1 MKASIKYP
9 VLIVILS
16 LVILS
21 GLLSII
27 AFRHIPKNKL
37 WEDYTVM
44 YASVS
49 VPEKEVLTV
58 LEQSACK
65 DVVSLSLQSD
75 VLDDNFFANTMAPV
89 RFISDSSISNDFRG
103 IEKKYI
109 YPSLKKMYFFDEQK
123 EYQLY
128 YIPDEY
134 IENIDIAL
142 GILQEKY
149 PGACGIDSYS
159 SFPVFVPV
167 VCILLFGFFLFCSD
181 NKLVFSILSI
191 FPLIFILLVPNSVN
205 GSAICICLYGLFL
218 IQRLW
223 KRNKAIRYG
232 VHNVYIAISLIA
244 PFFLCLASSFRNS
257 ILYIIALI
265 CSASVLYLYSILETR
280 SRSFVPILSASFVPV
295 LTKTAADYLFVCA
308 AAILVQLVASFIP
321 SQQSSSKFASKNMML
336 PSPVVSKNADQ
347 EILPDLQS
355 YFKWIWNI
363 KTFPFKNL
371 DVNENLKPYVDVKYG
386 DSIVVPRYQETGTA
400 FKLSIKEDMTPL
412 FVFDESFFNS
422 VLEDIDKLPS
432 SAFEKVLKLQKSG
445 VVYMYTYRT
454 SSEAFS
460 SFSLIIVLCSVC
472 IPLGMAVHY
481 IIGRRK
487 QYAHSI

>member
-134 IENIDIAL
+134 IENIDI
-142 GILQEKY
+142 LQEKY

-191 FPLIFILLVPNSVN
+191 FPLIFILLVPTSVT

-232 VHNVYIAISLIA
+232 VHNVYIAISLIV
-244 PFFLCLASSFRNS
+244 PFFLCMASSFRNLL
-257 ILYIIALI
+257 LYFIALI
-265 CSASVLYLYSILETR
+265 CAVSVLYLYSIFL
-280 SRSFVPILSASFVPV
+280 
-295 LTKTAADYLFVCA
+295 
-308 AAILVQLVASFIP
+308 
-321 SQQSSSKFASKNMML
+321 
-336 PSPVVSKNADQ
+336 
-347 EILPDLQS
+347 
-355 YFKWIWNI
+355 I
-363 KTFPFKNL
+363 K
-371 DVNENLKPYVDVKYG
+371 
-386 DSIVVPRYQETGTA
+386 
-400 FKLSIKEDMTPL
+400 
-412 FVFDESFFNS
+412 
-422 VLEDIDKLPS
+422 
-432 SAFEKVLKLQKSG
+432 
-445 VVYMYTYRT
+445 
-454 SSEAFS
+454 
-460 SFSLIIVLCSVC
+460 
-472 IPLGMAVHY
+472 
-481 IIGRRK
+481 
-487 QYAHSI
+487 